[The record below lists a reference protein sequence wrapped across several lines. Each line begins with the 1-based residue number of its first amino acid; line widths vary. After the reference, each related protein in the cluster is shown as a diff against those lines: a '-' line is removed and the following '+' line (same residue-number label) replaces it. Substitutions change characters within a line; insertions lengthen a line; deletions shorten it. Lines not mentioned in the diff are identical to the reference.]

1 MNLRKFA
8 KDVLT
13 KLTMHSCTFTSA
25 FEEQNAIIW
34 NYYENVFTS
43 LNVESEN
50 IIISIIIT
58 VLLC

>member
-8 KDVLT
+8 KDILT

-34 NYYENVFTS
+34 NYYENVFKKPAQ
-43 LNVESEN
+43 LNEFKCRKREYYY
-50 IIISIIIT
+50 
-58 VLLC
+58 